1 MKRFSVVFT
10 PIMLVSSTI
19 CSASAGG
26 ILIKLLYLAKSLI
39 SIIKLLKRGVVKG
52 TFGTFCLSSQ
62 IFGKCQTFCGAKS
75 AESAKLLK
83 KSIDFMYNR
92 PPGPSHP
99 RNVLETSSF
108 H

>member
-39 SIIKLLKRGVVKG
+39 SIIKLLKRKVV
-52 TFGTFCLSSQ
+52 
-62 IFGKCQTFCGAKS
+62 
-75 AESAKLLK
+75 LK
-83 KSIDFMYNR
+83 TQ
-92 PPGPSHP
+92 
-99 RNVLETSSF
+99 NVL
-108 H
+108 